1 MVRPSKPSFL
11 PLAILFVVFVIALFA
26 IHANVTSLVG
36 REIADLAVLVSFF
49 GGLFLWT
56 SR

>member
-1 MVRPSKPSFL
+1 MVRPSKPSLL
-11 PLAILFVVFVIALFA
+11 PLAILFGLFVIALFA

-36 REIADLAVLVSFF
+36 REIADLAVLVTFF
-49 GGLFLWT
+49 GGLFIWT